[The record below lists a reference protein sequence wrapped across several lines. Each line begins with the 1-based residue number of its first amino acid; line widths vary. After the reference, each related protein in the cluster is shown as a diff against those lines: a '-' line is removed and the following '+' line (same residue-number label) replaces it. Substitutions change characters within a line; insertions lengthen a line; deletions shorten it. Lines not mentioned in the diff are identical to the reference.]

1 MDELP
6 GGYWDSDGRLHRGFE
21 LVPLTGRDEE
31 SLAGAIGAR
40 PATFVT
46 EVLSRCV
53 GRIGAISPV
62 SAQVA
67 RELLV
72 GDRQYLLLRLR
83 AATFGE
89 RVRAHLICPW
99 PDCGKP
105 ASLDFSIAD
114 VPVTSVAERAPR
126 HTMTV
131 SDNSEPLEIEFRL
144 PNGADQEAVS
154 GLLGTNEAAALTA
167 LLARCV
173 VRIGSRTPP
182 DEQQIAALS
191 PRARFAIEER
201 MAALAPRVDQTM
213 HTACPECHR
222 TFVAPFDIQHF
233 FFGEFRT
240 DNDTLYREVHYLA
253 YHYHWSEHEIM
264 GLTRDKRHRYIDVL
278 AGALEEYDDGG

>member
-6 GGYWDSDGRLHRGFE
+6 GGYWDSDGRLHREFE
-21 LVPLTGRDEE
+21 LAPLTGRDEE
-31 SLAGAIGAR
+31 SLAGTIGAQ

-46 EVLSRCV
+46 ELLSRCV
-53 GRIGAISPV
+53 GRVGAISPV
-62 SAQVA
+62 PARVA

-99 PDCGKP
+99 PDCGRP
-105 ASLDFSIAD
+105 ASLDFSITE
-114 VPVTSVAERAPR
+114 VPVTSAAERAPL

-131 SDNSEPLEIEFRL
+131 QGEPAPLEIEFRL
-144 PNGADQEAVS
+144 PNGGDQEAVS
-154 GLLGTNEAAALTA
+154 GLLETNEAAALTA

-173 VRIGSRTPP
+173 VRIGTHTPP
-182 DEQQIAALS
+182 GEQRIAALS
-191 PRARFAIEER
+191 PRARSVLEER
-201 MAALAPRVDQTM
+201 MAALAPRVDQTI
-213 HTACPECHR
+213 HTTCPECTR

-240 DNDTLYREVHYLA
+240 DNDVLYREVHYLA
-253 YHYHWSEHEIM
+253 YYYHWSEHEIM
-264 GLTRDKRHRYIDVL
+264 GLTRDRRHRYIDVL
-278 AGALEEYDDGG
+278 AGALEEQADGG